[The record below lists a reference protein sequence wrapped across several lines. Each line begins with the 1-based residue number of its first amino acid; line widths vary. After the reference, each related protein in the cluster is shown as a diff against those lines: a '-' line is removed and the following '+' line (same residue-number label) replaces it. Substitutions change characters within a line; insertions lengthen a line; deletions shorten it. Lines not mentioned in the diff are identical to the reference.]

1 MISITLIAGI
11 LLVFRLV
18 SVFLIAQVIRR
29 QWGLLKLPVPAEYR
43 NDEKSIKK
51 LRKILFFL
59 SIAIFVGNAILA
71 FIDAL
76 TLFVETGR
84 PSNLRAVSVAYA
96 AFSNA
101 TTALVSAILVW
112 LLYFG
117 VYVNS
122 DAPKVRKSK

>member
-1 MISITLIAGI
+1 MISITVIAGLLLIFRVVSDVLIA
-11 LLVFRLV
+11 L
-18 SVFLIAQVIRR
+18 VIRR
-29 QWGLLKLPVPAEYR
+29 QWRLLKLPVPAEYR

-51 LRKILFFL
+51 FRKILFFL
-59 SIAIFVGNAILA
+59 SLGIFVGNAIPV

-84 PSNLRAVSVAYA
+84 PSGLRAISVAY

-122 DAPKVRKSK
+122 DAPKVPKSK

>member
-1 MISITLIAGI
+1 MISITLIASI

-18 SVFLIAQVIRR
+18 SCFLIAQVIRR

-76 TLFVETGR
+76 TLVETGR
-84 PSNLRAVSVAYA
+84 PSNLRAVSVVYA

-112 LLYFG
+112 FLYFG